1 MFLLTKEL
9 LISILNYPNVIY
21 NAWLLRYKKVVY
33 ESYPIITGKLY
44 IAGQGQI
51 ILGKEVRINSS
62 LSANPIGGDTRTIFS
77 VDKGALLKIGS
88 NSGLSNVA
96 ISCKKEVKIGANV
109 KIGGSVKIYDSDF
122 HALQYDLRN
131 NKHEDK
137 PIKKAIELKDG
148 CFIGAHS
155 IILKGVTIGQRSII
169 GAGSV
174 VTKSVPDNEI
184 WGGNPI
190 KFIKKIDV

>member
-1 MFLLTKEL
+1 M
-9 LISILNYPNVIY
+9 Y
-21 NAWLLRYKKVVY
+21 NAWLLRYKKVAY

-51 ILGKEVRINSS
+51 IFGKEVRINSS
-62 LSANPIGGDTRTIFS
+62 LSSNPIGGDTRTILS
-77 VDKGALLKIGS
+77 VDKGALLQIGS
-88 NSGLSNVA
+88 NTGLSNVA
-96 ISCKKEVKIGANV
+96 ISCKKEIKIGENV

-122 HALQYDLRN
+122 HALSYELRN
-131 NKHEDK
+131 NRQTDQ

-174 VTKSVPDNEI
+174 VSKSVPDGEI

-190 KFIKKIDV
+190 QFIKKIDL